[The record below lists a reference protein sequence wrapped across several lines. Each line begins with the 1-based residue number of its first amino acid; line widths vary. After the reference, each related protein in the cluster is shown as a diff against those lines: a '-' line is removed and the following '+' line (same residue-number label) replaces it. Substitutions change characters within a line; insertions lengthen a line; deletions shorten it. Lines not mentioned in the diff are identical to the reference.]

1 MVKHLSI
8 VPPSDAEAALAA
20 SGAPAEMYDLNRGP
34 DTVADRVKRL
44 QQEAKLLAQEEV
56 ESLEQKMSAVT
67 AQAKAIADGGDAYP
81 AGVRDLAGRIA
92 ADLDQ
97 KAHMLQAILERTAN
111 L

>member
-1 MVKHLSI
+1 MVKHLSV
-8 VPPSDAEAALAA
+8 VPASDAA
-20 SGAPAEMYDLNRGP
+20 SAPTEMYDLSRGP

-56 ESLEQKMSAVT
+56 ESLEHKMEAVC
-67 AQAKAIADGGDAYP
+67 AQAKAISEGGEAYP

-92 ADLDQ
+92 ADIDQ
-97 KAHMLQAILERTAN
+97 KAQILQAILERTAN